1 MSAERQLSMI
11 KSEFL
16 LEIDE
21 LLKLYLNYISATNVY
36 LDFVKPVKYPWII
49 KKIWPNCE
57 NPIPIYYVCEGLPL
71 IASETTD
78 EIYKKFESGGH
89 QILTNIILTQ
99 IYNLWE
105 DKYRQKIAN
114 IKNLKKDEVCYDIF
128 GELKNIRVSI
138 THKQHTAKGVCIKNK
153 ILKKFKPG
161 EKIIF
166 SGYEFFDTIIKIK
179 EQINNLI

>member
-1 MSAERQLSMI
+1 
-11 KSEFL
+11 
-16 LEIDE
+16 
-21 LLKLYLNYISATNVY
+21 
-36 LDFVKPVKYPWII
+36 
-49 KKIWPNCE
+49 
-57 NPIPIYYVCEGLPL
+57 
-71 IASETTD
+71 
-78 EIYKKFESGGH
+78 
-89 QILTNIILTQ
+89 
-99 IYNLWE
+99 
-105 DKYRQKIAN
+105 
-114 IKNLKKDEVCYDIF
+114 DIF